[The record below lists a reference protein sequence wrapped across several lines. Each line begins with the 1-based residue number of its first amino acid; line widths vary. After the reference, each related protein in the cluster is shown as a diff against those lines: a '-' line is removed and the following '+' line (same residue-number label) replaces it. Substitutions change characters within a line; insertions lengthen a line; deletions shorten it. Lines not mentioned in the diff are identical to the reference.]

1 MALQSL
7 RGRCQN
13 QFEQRTRVVRNGQHA
28 FSTCSTSHRE
38 LCAFKRLECKVWPD
52 QAFIELKP
60 SASVNLS
67 CRLAMGTPRSPRRT
81 ASSPDWDLWFS
92 RETQSSGTHTPC
104 IRQGHAA
111 TPLQSNLG
119 SQELVRG
126 VIIDADPRVDP
137 VQADMLRLLQYP
149 DWDQEKDYME
159 NPPTCIR
166 YTVDW
171 KITLNNRTKVKNT
184 ERDVVL
190 QPAAFFDIILSP
202 KVKAT
207 AAKKISPNKNVQLDD
222 IGVIVSVNDR
232 TERDLNWTF
241 DPLDIDWAEI
251 EEQLVEWGE
260 LCRAGK
266 KLRVDLSFNYKD
278 SIPDEA
284 TASSA
289 RGARGRTSATSLML
303 AEQARQIDAE
313 EASTG
318 HPAIWTLMYR
328 LFRCPGPP
336 CDLGPHCL
344 IDSVTKKHRRLK
356 AHHMRQIIE
365 HVKQGGQIT
374 THDDVPQAIRD
385 QLDAEERDSA
395 AAHGQLWL
403 ISSI

>member
-1 MALQSL
+1 MSS
-7 RGRCQN
+7 G
-13 QFEQRTRVVRNGQHA
+13 TVSMYSVHA
-28 FSTCSTSHRE
+28 VLHIVE

-81 ASSPDWDLWFS
+81 APSPDWDLWLS
-92 RETQSSGTHTPC
+92 REARSPEIHTPY
-104 IRQGHAA
+104 ITQGHAA
-111 TPLQSNLG
+111 TPLHESNLA
-119 SQELVRG
+119 SQESVRG
-126 VIIDADPRVDP
+126 VIDTDPRADT
-137 VQADMLRLLQYP
+137 VQADRLGLLQYP
-149 DWDQEKDYME
+149 EWDQEKDYRE

-166 YTVDW
+166 YTIDW

-207 AAKKISPNKNVQLDD
+207 AAQKISRNKNVQLED

-232 TERDLNWTF
+232 TERDLNRTQP
-241 DPLDIDWAEI
+241 DVDWAEI

-278 SIPDEA
+278 SVPDEA
-284 TASSA
+284 TASSS
-289 RGARGRTSATSLML
+289 REARGRTSATSLML

-313 EASTG
+313 EGSTG
-318 HPAIWTLMYR
+318 HPAIWTLMVQPWPAVR
-328 LFRCPGPP
+328 SWPALFDRF
-336 CDLGPHCL
+336 DY
-344 IDSVTKKHRRLK
+344 
-356 AHHMRQIIE
+356 E
-365 HVKQGGQIT
+365 
-374 THDDVPQAIRD
+374 
-385 QLDAEERDSA
+385 A
-395 AAHGQLWL
+395 AK
-403 ISSI
+403 